1 MRQHNQKKT
10 QKPLL
15 LITGASGRLAQ
26 LTAQVLKNTYS
37 IVGVDPR
44 PLGNKV
50 KFPGIFKCIDNTKRD
65 LDEIFRRYAFES
77 VLHLGRIKFTV
88 RQNIQNRFDHNVKG
102 THHLFHL
109 VKNYDVKH
117 LLVMGTYH
125 VYGAHADNYLYLEE
139 EAPLRG
145 GQMFPELVDAI
156 EIDHMAQTMMWRSAE
171 TSTTLLRPANII
183 GPKLNNAICRLLKNP
198 YCPKLLGY
206 DPLMQFVHEQD
217 MVQAIQACLIH
228 PTTGIYNLAGEGPIP
243 YSAAIRLVGSKALPV
258 PYTLLAS
265 GMGAL
270 AKTKFP
276 FSRYLL
282 DYFRYPTVISDRAFR
297 RYYQFSHEQ
306 TLKKTLLSLG
316 HVQS

>member
-1 MRQHNQKKT
+1 
-10 QKPLL
+10 
-15 LITGASGRLAQ
+15 
-26 LTAQVLKNTYS
+26 
-37 IVGVDPR
+37 
-44 PLGNKV
+44 
-50 KFPGIFKCIDNTKRD
+50 
-65 LDEIFRRYAFES
+65 
-77 VLHLGRIKFTV
+77 
-88 RQNIQNRFDHNVKG
+88 
-102 THHLFHL
+102 
-109 VKNYDVKH
+109 
-117 LLVMGTYH
+117 
-125 VYGAHADNYLYLEE
+125 
-139 EAPLRG
+139 
-145 GQMFPELVDAI
+145 
-156 EIDHMAQTMMWRSAE
+156 
-171 TSTTLLRPANII
+171 
-183 GPKLNNAICRLLKNP
+183 
-198 YCPKLLGY
+198 
-206 DPLMQFVHEQD
+206 MQFVHEQD